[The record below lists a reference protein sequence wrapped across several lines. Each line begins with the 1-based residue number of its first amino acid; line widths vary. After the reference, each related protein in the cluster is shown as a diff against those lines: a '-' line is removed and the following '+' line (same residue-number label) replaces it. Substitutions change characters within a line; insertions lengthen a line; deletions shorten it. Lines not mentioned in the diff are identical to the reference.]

1 MLAEDDEH
9 RTLLAPGK
17 KRKATRFEAPAGP
30 RNSIYALGGDDAAD
44 EPAAAVIGTAN
55 ARTLDAPVK
64 LCSYL
69 LAGNG
74 KQLRALERGSG
85 ARMSVHMEHRDVN
98 DRAPLRLTIWGDD
111 TALTEAER
119 QLKEA
124 ALASMRFAEKVIVAR
139 QAGAVIGKGGA
150 HIKRIQEHTGTYVS
164 VASRAD
170 NSDAPRSVVIRGAPE
185 CVEMAARLVF
195 AAMRGRN
202 EFEAAMAED
211 VVSAP
216 NFFYCAHRSL

>member
-1 MLAEDDEH
+1 MVLSTDCHCQDFFSVLGWVAVLIFVLIFVLMPVPMSVSISVSIS
-9 RTLLAPGK
+9 TPC
-17 KRKATRFEAPAGP
+17 FE
-30 RNSIYALGGDDAAD
+30 SLY
-44 EPAAAVIGTAN
+44 
-55 ARTLDAPVK
+55 
-64 LCSYL
+64 
-69 LAGNG
+69 
-74 KQLRALERGSG
+74 ERGSG

-216 NFFYCAHRSL
+216 NFFYCAHQSL